1 MAGERVGVHVVST
14 GCLCTPSQ
22 LQAQVAA
29 LSREVSR
36 LQRQRERSLGKA
48 SARVKVVRSHPLPSG
63 AVLNLPHSGPS
74 VQARV
79 PGTGWPM
86 GPHAPAPLPV
96 LKTVHAASETNGT
109 GLPEDRPQE
118 AQLRKELATLRAQ
131 LEQARGH
138 G

>member
-1 MAGERVGVHVVST
+1 
-14 GCLCTPSQ
+14 
-22 LQAQVAA
+22 
-29 LSREVSR
+29 
-36 LQRQRERSLGKA
+36 
-48 SARVKVVRSHPLPSG
+48 
-63 AVLNLPHSGPS
+63 
-74 VQARV
+74 
-79 PGTGWPM
+79 M